1 MHLQPADLEKTISLR
16 HTLHRCPELSMQEKK
31 TSAILQQF
39 LRDNTHLEI
48 CQRDGWFYA
57 VKKAGPDQC
66 QSRAG
71 LAAQPEGNLQPARC
85 QQAGCPSPAPGAS
98 APIAFR
104 ADMDALP
111 IPETIELPHG
121 SQNEGV
127 SHKCGHDGH
136 CAALCGLALTLDQM
150 ETTRDV
156 YLIFQP
162 GEEIGAGA
170 LVCRDLIT
178 EKGISEIY
186 AFHNLGGYPEGSLVY
201 REGLTQP
208 ASEGLRICLT
218 GKTSHASA
226 PEKGNNP
233 AGVLA
238 KIVLAAQ
245 NLNVFPRSAPEA
257 ESQRH
262 AVAAAALEPPQPAD
276 DHSQP
281 TDYYSQ
287 SADHHPQSPNDY
299 PQSADHL
306 SQPADD
312 HPQSMRLC
320 TITGIRL
327 GDGDFGISPGEGE
340 VCMTLRA
347 EAEED
352 MQDMEESI
360 LRFARDKAA
369 EAGLEMQYSIHDRFP
384 ETRNHDAC
392 LARVLDAAE
401 RILLKKPAIPMRELW
416 RASED
421 FGYYLKTCPGAMFYI
436 GNGEDYP
443 ALHTT
448 GYDFNDQILETAVNL
463 FLELV

>member
-1 MHLQPADLEKTISLR
+1 MHLQPADLNKIISLR
-16 HTLHRCPELSMQEKK
+16 HTLHRCPELSMLETK
-31 TSAILQQF
+31 TATILQQF
-39 LRDNTHLEI
+39 LRDNTSLEV

-57 VKKAGPDQC
+57 SKKAVSDQC
-66 QSRAG
+66 QRPAG
-71 LAAQPEGNLQPARC
+71 LTVPPEKHLQPSGR
-85 QQAGCPSPAPGAS
+85 QQTDVSFPVLGAS
-98 APIAFR
+98 PVTLAPIAFR

-111 IPETIELPHG
+111 IPETIELPYG

-136 CAALCGLALTLDQM
+136 CAALCGLALALDQM

-162 GEEIGAGA
+162 GEEVDAGA
-170 LVCRDLIT
+170 LICRDLIT

-238 KIVLAAQ
+238 EIVLAAQ
-245 NLNVFPRSAPEA
+245 KLNVCHRSETEA
-257 ESQRH
+257 ESQGH
-262 AVAAAALEPPQPAD
+262 AIAAAALEPLQSADDHQQSADHRPQPAD
-276 DHSQP
+276 HQSQP
-281 TDYYSQ
+281 T
-287 SADHHPQSPNDY
+287 
-299 PQSADHL
+299 
-306 SQPADD
+306 DD

-347 EAEED
+347 EAES
-352 MQDMEESI
+352 DMENMEETV

-384 ETRNHDAC
+384 ETRNHNVC
-392 LARVLDAAE
+392 LNRVLDAAG
-401 RILLKKPAIPMRELW
+401 RIPLKKPAIPMRELW

-421 FGYYLKTCPGAMFYI
+421 FGYYLKLCPGAMFYI

-448 GYDFNDQILETAVNL
+448 GYDFNDRILETAVNL
-463 FLELV
+463 LLELV

>member
-1 MHLQPADLEKTISLR
+1 MHLRPADLDKIISLR

-31 TSAILQQF
+31 TAAILQQF
-39 LRDNTHLEI
+39 LHDNTSLAV
-48 CQRDGWFYA
+48 CPRDGWFYA
-57 VKKAGPDQC
+57 VKK
-66 QSRAG
+66 S
-71 LAAQPEGNLQPARC
+71 
-85 QQAGCPSPAPGAS
+85 APGTS

-136 CAALCGLALTLDQM
+136 CAALCGLALALDQM

-238 KIVLAAQ
+238 EIVLAAQ
-245 NLNVFPRSAPEA
+245 NLNVFPQSAPEA

-262 AVAAAALEPPQPAD
+262 AIATAALEPPQSAD
-276 DHSQP
+276 DHQ
-281 TDYYSQ
+281 Q
-287 SADHHPQSPNDY
+287 SADHRPQP
-299 PQSADHL
+299 ADHQ
-306 SQPADD
+306 SQPTDD

-347 EAEED
+347 EAES
-352 MQDMEESI
+352 DMENMEETI

-384 ETRNHDAC
+384 ETRNHDVC
-392 LARVLDAAE
+392 LNRVLDAAG
-401 RILLKKPAIPMRELW
+401 RIPLKKPAIPMRELW

-421 FGYYLKTCPGAMFYI
+421 YGYYLKNCPGAMFYI

-448 GYDFNDQILETAVNL
+448 GYDFNDRILETAVNL